1 MLELEWLRLE
11 ARRQGLTLNEDD
23 LEVIAGRLKPIK
35 ESLERTR
42 SNTTEGLEPPSRLT
56 FEP

>member
-1 MLELEWLRLE
+1 
-11 ARRQGLTLNEDD
+11 LTLSKED
-23 LEVIAGRLKPIK
+23 LEVIAQRLKPIK

-42 SNTTEGLEPPSRLT
+42 SKTTEGLEPPSRLT